1 MDICTLLNIVK
12 GNSILL
18 PIQNPLK
25 SGKRGSH
32 VLGGFLWLL
41 AAQPRHSQPFRRHRP
56 SNFPFAQIEF
66 KGEKMPNMEIYKLR
80 KHVWQSFL
88 HLENLKHGLWAYG
101 CWIASLVQI
110 ASFTTVTTPSCH
122 PLPVDPV
129 WPPNSTRDWCQY
141 IPILPTPTKDLRAE
155 VVLIGFRRYIKV
167 VIKKITW

>member
-25 SGKRGSH
+25 YGKRGSH

-56 SNFPFAQIEF
+56 SNFRFAQIEF
-66 KGEKMPNMEIYKLR
+66 KGEKMPNMEMYKLR

-110 ASFTTVTTPSCH
+110 TSFTTVTTPSCH
-122 PLPVDPV
+122 PSLL
-129 WPPNSTRDWCQY
+129 
-141 IPILPTPTKDLRAE
+141 IPFGLRIQQGIDANTSQSFQ
-155 VVLIGFRRYIKV
+155 LQPKTCMPRSY
-167 VIKKITW
+167 W